1 MRFVCA
7 CLLIVGLVAAG
18 RSQPSPAPDR
28 ESALLRYGVP
38 FRPQTYPQTDP
49 KRTLRSVLDAI
60 DQRDYAYLAAH
71 LLDPAFVDARLA
83 DRAKQFEAEV
93 ERELGRLR
101 DFQLANRDKVR
112 PEDRVPTD
120 PETFRLAVEREC
132 RLRAFRLLVRDIE
145 TKLTNDPV
153 GLMDLKKILRDG
165 MFVETEAG
173 AKATHEQVKDR
184 AVFFRKIGQ
193 RWFVENRQED
203 QPEKKDGNP

>member
-7 CLLIVGLVAAG
+7 CLLIVGPVAAG
-18 RSQPSPAPDR
+18 LGQPPPPPDR
-28 ESALLRYGVP
+28 EPVLPRYGVP
-38 FRPQTYPQTDP
+38 FKPQAYPQTDP

-60 DQRDYAYLAAH
+60 DQGDYAYLAAH

-83 DRAKQFEAEV
+83 DRAKQFQAEV

-112 PEDRVPTD
+112 PEDRLPTD
-120 PETFRLAVEREC
+120 PAAFQLAVEREC

-153 GLMDLKKILRDG
+153 GLKDLKKILRDG
-165 MFVETEAG
+165 MFIETQTG

-184 AVFFRKIGQ
+184 AVFFRKIGD

-203 QPEKKDGNP
+203 LPEKKDGNP